1 MLKQIG
7 GPTKNNWQ
15 QLNEIIQKKHEPVKI
30 KIELDRGF
38 KTTSQTN
45 HTNIAKV
52 MDKQKIKGKWNI
64 NKEEFMIEI
73 LYTD

>member
-1 MLKQIG
+1 MNVIG
-7 GPTKNNWQ
+7 RQTHTKHN
-15 QLNEIIQKKHEPVKI
+15 
-30 KIELDRGF
+30 
-38 KTTSQTN
+38 
-45 HTNIAKV
+45 NIAKV